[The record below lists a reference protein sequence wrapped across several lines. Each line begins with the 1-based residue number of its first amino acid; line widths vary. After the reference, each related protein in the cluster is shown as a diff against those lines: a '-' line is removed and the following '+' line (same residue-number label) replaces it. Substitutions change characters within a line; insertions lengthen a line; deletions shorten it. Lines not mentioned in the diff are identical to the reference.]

1 MRVQKLEEMKV
12 EREKRSLS
20 SATNLQGTSYV
31 CWIADCPPLSH
42 RTSMAYLWSSSQSTI
57 EACCCQISIRDYTY
71 GFYHISIIMYHIH
84 SKSLQ
89 YEMRTII
96 PRPQSGWISYPL
108 ASSWTEPMTAGCENS
123 ENVEQLKNYWLVVST
138 HLKNV
143 SQIGSFPQ
151 VGVKI

>member
-20 SATNLQGTSYV
+20 CATNLQGTSYV

-57 EACCCQISIRDYTY
+57 EACCCQISIHDYTY
-71 GFYHISIIMYHIH
+71 VFMIYIYICVYIDSIIMYYIH
-84 SKSLQ
+84 LKSLW

-96 PRPQSGWISYPL
+96 PRPQSGCISSWV
-108 ASSWTEPMTAGCENS
+108 SSWTEPMTAG
-123 ENVEQLKNYWLVVST
+123 VRI
-138 HLKNV
+138 
-143 SQIGSFPQ
+143 IGSSPLKMLAA
-151 VGVKI
+151 KIPKALNNL